1 MTAAGPP
8 PAARR
13 WLLLL
18 LLLVLFGLIASGC
31 SVLRG
36 PQAAEPAAGAASDA
50 EPGGA
55 SYALDIEAPGDL
67 HKLLEQN
74 LDLAR
79 FRSSVGAGG
88 VTRLELDRLIAAA
101 PAQARTLLETQGY
114 FEAQVEVE
122 RDDAETPQVRVTV
135 RPGPR
140 VRVAGFAVTSQGP
153 LQEAAEAK
161 DAAAQR
167 TLAELARDW
176 PLKGGAVFTQGAW
189 TAAKNATLARLRAA
203 GYPLAQWVRTD
214 AAVDVASQGVR
225 LEAVADSGPLFHLGA
240 LQIEG
245 LERYDAS
252 TVRNLARFTPGTPYS
267 EARIADFQDRLQKA
281 GLFESALVDVD
292 TDAANAA
299 AAPVRVRVRELP
311 LQQATVGVGISANTG
326 PRLSLEH
333 THRRPFGFKATAKN
347 KFELGRDL
355 NSWEGELMS
364 HPLADEYRNL
374 LAAGISRLDTADQ
387 ILTSTHLRAGR
398 TQDVGRFERTYYVEL
413 LSDTTRTPAG
423 ESKSSAGSLN
433 YNWVTRRLDSVL
445 LPTRGYTA
453 SAAVAGGYALSSPQR
468 NGPFG
473 RTLGR
478 ITGYVPFGDNWFGQ
492 WRLEAG
498 QVFAKLD
505 VGVPDSLLFRAGGD
519 DSVRGYAYRT
529 LGPTVNGALASGH
542 VLFTSSVEVAR
553 PVSPKLP
560 SVWWAVFVDAGQAAE
575 RWNQLDPALGY
586 GVGVRWRSP
595 VGPLRID
602 LAYGQDVHKVRLHF
616 SVGIAL

>member
-1 MTAAGPP
+1 MTAGGPP
-8 PAARR
+8 RASRR
-13 WLLLL
+13 WLP
-18 LLLVLFGLIASGC
+18 LLLVLCGLLASGC
-31 SVLRG
+31 SALRG
-36 PQAAEPAAGAASDA
+36 PQATEPPAAAASDA
-50 EPGGA
+50 EPGAA
-55 SYALDIEAPGDL
+55 SYTLDIEAPGEL
-67 HKLLEQN
+67 RTLLAQN

-88 VTRLELDRLIAAA
+88 VTRLELDRLIAAT

-122 RDDAETPQVRVTV
+122 RDDAEAPRVRVTV
-135 RPGPR
+135 RPGAR
-140 VRVAGFAVTSQGP
+140 VRVAGFAVASEGP
-153 LQEAAEAK
+153 LHDAAEAK

-167 TLAELARDW
+167 TAAELARDW
-176 PLKGGAVFTQGAW
+176 PLKPGTPFTQGAW
-189 TAAKNATLARLRAA
+189 TDAKNATLARLRGA
-203 GYPLAQWVRTD
+203 GYPLARWARTE
-214 AAVDVASQGVR
+214 AAVDVASQSVR

-240 LQIEG
+240 LQVEG
-245 LERYDAS
+245 LERYDESA
-252 TVRNLARFTPGTPYS
+252 VRNLARYTPGAPYS
-267 EARIADFQDRLQKA
+267 ETQIADFQDRLQKA
-281 GLFESALVDVD
+281 GLFESAVVEVD
-292 TDAANAA
+292 TDAAHAA
-299 AAPVRVRVRELP
+299 AAPVHVRVRELP

-355 NSWEGELMS
+355 KSWEGELMS
-364 HPLADEYRNL
+364 HPLGDEYRNL
-374 LAAGISRLDTADQ
+374 LAAGISRLDTAEQ
-387 ILTSTHLRAGR
+387 ILSSSHVRAGR
-398 TQDVGRFERTYYVEL
+398 TQDLGRFERTYYVEL
-413 LSDTTRTPAG
+413 LSDTTRTAAG
-423 ESKSSAGSLN
+423 KSKSSAGSLN

-473 RTLGR
+473 RALGR
-478 ITGYVPFGDNWFGQ
+478 ITGYVPFGDSWYGQ

-498 QVFAKLD
+498 QVFSKLD

-553 PVSPKLP
+553 PISPRLP
-560 SVWWAVFVDAGQAAE
+560 AVWWAVFVDAGQAAD
-575 RWNQLDPALGY
+575 RWKQLDPALGY

-595 VGPLRID
+595 VGPLRVD
-602 LAYGQDVHKVRLHF
+602 LAYGQDVHRVRVHF